1 MLASKCAWRDNGVHF
16 FDISTFKN
24 ALRPS
29 VFNTLT
35 SKCAS
40 HHSRAHFLK
49 TSTSKSA
56 PVLMGFAHFDFEM
69 CFAPKPRTWVLFKH
83 VAFKMCFV
91 PQRRALFQHLNLQKW
106 SEHVV
111 VLAFDFKM
119 CFAPPQRRALFEHL
133 HCQEW
138 SEPAMFF
145 NMFTSKCASHHN
157 GVHFLSIST
166 SKNAP
171 KLRWF
176 YDFDFETR
184 FAPQW
189 HALFPD
195 LNFQK
200 VPTLRCFV
208 HFDLHMC
215 FAPQQCAMCKF

>member
-138 SEPAMFF
+138 SEPAMFL
-145 NMFTSKCASHHN
+145 TCS
-157 GVHFLSIST
+157 LR
-166 SKNAP
+166 NA
-171 KLRWF
+171 LRTTTGYTF
-176 YDFDFETR
+176 
-184 FAPQW
+184 
-189 HALFPD
+189 
-195 LNFQK
+195 
-200 VPTLRCFV
+200 
-208 HFDLHMC
+208 
-215 FAPQQCAMCKF
+215 